1 MRGKPPAVTDLSV
14 SQQLSALLRGYQRT
28 PDSRGQSPA
37 RVYALTGRQPTLYL
51 KTSDSRCQGTSY
63 DVGREKDLLLWL
75 QGRLPVP
82 EVLHYEEHD
91 GVRFLLMSAVS
102 GIPAGEDHSPERLA
116 RHYAEAV
123 RLLRS
128 VSIVDCPYLYGL
140 DQRLQELD
148 VLLAR
153 QLADVE
159 RENWEADNPFADA
172 QTLMT
177 YLHTHRPPEEWGFTH
192 GDLGGDNVFVRGGR
206 VSGFIDVGR
215 CGIADPWNDIA
226 LCVRSLQHTF
236 GGCRKPL
243 DLFFNLLE
251 IEPDWDKISY
261 YIWLDELF

>member
-1 MRGKPPAVTDLSV
+1 MSDLRL

-51 KTSDSRCQGTSY
+51 KTSDLRCQGTAY
-63 DVGREKDLLLWL
+63 DVEREKDLLLWL

-91 GVRFLLMSAVS
+91 GVSFLLMSAADGTAVC
-102 GIPAGEDHSPERLA
+102 EDFRQQPDPERLA

-128 VSIVDCPYLYGL
+128 VSILDCPYPYGL
-140 DQRLQELD
+140 DQRLQELE

-153 QLADVE
+153 QLMDVE
-159 RENWEADNPFADA
+159 RTDWEDDTPFADA
-172 QTLMT
+172 ESLAAHLQ
-177 YLHTHRPPEEWGFTH
+177 THRPPEEWGFTH
-192 GDLGGDNVFVRGGR
+192 GDLGRENLFVRGGR
-206 VSGFIDVGR
+206 ISGFIDVGR
-215 CGIADPWNDIA
+215 SGVADPWMDIA
-226 LCVRSLQHTF
+226 LCVRSLQHIC
-236 GGCRKPL
+236 GGRREPL

-251 IEPDWDKISY
+251 IEPDWDKIRY

>member
-1 MRGKPPAVTDLSV
+1 MRGEPPAVTDLSV

-28 PDSRGQSPA
+28 PDSHGQSPA

-51 KTSDSRCQGTSY
+51 KTSDSHCQGTSY

-91 GVRFLLMSAVS
+91 GVSFLLISAVT

-128 VSIVDCPYLYGL
+128 VSILDCPYQNGL
-140 DQRLQELD
+140 NQRLRELD

-159 RENWEADNPFADA
+159 RENWEADTPFADA
-172 QTLMT
+172 QALITHLQA
-177 YLHTHRPPEEWGFTH
+177 HRPPEEWGFTH

-206 VSGFIDVGR
+206 VSAFIDVGR
-215 CGIADPWNDIA
+215 SGIADPWNDIA
-226 LCVRSLQHTF
+226 LCVRSLQHTS
-236 GGCRKPL
+236 GGRREPL

-251 IEPDWDKISY
+251 IEPDWDKIRY

>member
-1 MRGKPPAVTDLSV
+1 MSDLKV
-14 SQQLSALLRGYQRT
+14 SQQLSTLLRGYQWT
-28 PDSRGQSPA
+28 QDSYGQSPA
-37 RVYALTGRQPTLYL
+37 RVYALTGRQQILYL
-51 KTSDSRCQGTSY
+51 KTSDQRCQGTSY
-63 DVGREKDLLLWL
+63 DVGHEKDLLLWL
-75 QGRLPVP
+75 QGQLPVP

-91 GVRFLLMSAVS
+91 GTKFLLMSAVS
-102 GIPAGEDHSPERLA
+102 GIPAHEDHLQQPDPERLA
-116 RHYAEAV
+116 RIYAEAV
-123 RLLRS
+123 QLLRS
-128 VSIVDCPYLYGL
+128 VPVSDCPFPYGL

-153 QLADVE
+153 QLSDVE

-172 QTLMT
+172 QTLIA

-192 GDLGGDNVFVRGGR
+192 GDLGGDNVFVRAGR

-215 CGIADPWNDIA
+215 SGIADPWNDIA

-236 GGCRKPL
+236 CGCRKPL